1 MLEARSLA
9 KYYSHTAA
17 VRGVSFS
24 IKPGEVLGYLGPNG
38 AGKSTTVKMLTG
50 LIEPSEGQIF
60 YRGRTV
66 YDDFPAFQR
75 QIGYVPEEAHL
86 YPHLSGW
93 EYLQLVGRLRSI
105 PRQVLEPRIE
115 EFFHLFS
122 LWDDR
127 HDLLSSYSKGMRQ
140 KVLLSA
146 AVLHNPEILILDE
159 PFSGLDV
166 TSSMVLRSLIRN
178 LAEQGK
184 MILYSSHVLEVV
196 EKVCSQVLILRKGEV
211 VAHDSIGHLRDLMSQ
226 PSLEGV
232 FAQLAQ
238 VEDGDAVARRIV
250 HAMGDAPPPSAPPP
264 PAVPS
269 VGPPQKQSALSYF
282 ADFAQDVKY
291 AARMLA
297 KSPGFTAVALI
308 SLSLGAC
315 IATCALSEMYG
326 LVWREVPVV
335 AKPAELVATQLPVSY
350 PDYQRYRDQTG
361 VFASTAAW
369 MAPTPLT
376 VTLGGR
382 TERYWGHL
390 VTPSYFPTL
399 GVRPTLGSFFQQAH
413 DHPGDTPSVVVS
425 YNFWQAH
432 LRSDPSV
439 IGKSLRINGQAAI
452 LIGVGPP
459 GFFGP
464 SPVLYRADLWM
475 PLADATRVAPEL
487 AGNPLEHRDRAI
499 LRFTGRL
506 KPGVTLER
514 AEAALD
520 TVARKIEED
529 AADPDRNR
537 PGRRIALL
545 DAATVMQF
553 RKQDKPFFA
562 SFFVLVAAL
571 MVFIPCTNIASM
583 MLARATNRRREI
595 AVRLALGASRARL
608 IRHLLAESLI
618 VAALSGALGF
628 FGSVWL
634 MHGLSQLRM
643 PFASPI
649 EYNFQADWR
658 VMLCA
663 LGLMA
668 FTGLAFGLMPALQA
682 TRTDVLP
689 ALKEGGTLLVRR
701 NRRFNARN
709 LLVISQIA
717 GTLMLLTLIGFES
730 FGIQTTLGV
739 QQGFDPRN
747 LFMVTLDPVR
757 DGFSG
762 QQSAA
767 LLDKLL
773 DRVKALPSVTAASL
787 TESVPVSIQEAPV
800 RVLLPSSANERTL
813 VTVRRHVVGRDYFA
827 TTGIPI
833 LHGREFLREDEMSD
847 AAKIVVSETLA
858 HEFWPGSD
866 PLGRTIEI
874 TQVPKQGAA
883 GMFPSVVNDQP
894 GALAGGRRIFE
905 VVGVARD
912 VAEGLTVQKPK
923 PLIYFSL
930 SAADYRQPALS
941 GITLIMRAIP
951 GADVLTAAGREI
963 AAIDPR
969 LTPFDGQSMHEHIE
983 RFMVPLQV
991 ASWSYGTMWAFGLV
1005 LAAVGLAGVTA
1016 YSVTQRRHEIGIR
1029 LALGA
1034 EKRHVLGLVMKDGVI
1049 LIAAGIGF
1057 GLIAAAAATRLLAAM
1072 NATAGQVTSTST
1084 SNPIVLVGAP
1094 LLLSVLALV
1103 ACYLPARRSL
1113 QVDPVEALREE

>member
-105 PRQVLEPRIE
+105 PRRVLEPKIE

-146 AVLHNPEILILDE
+146 ALLHNPEILILDE

-211 VAHDSIGHLRDLMSQ
+211 VAYDSIGHLRDLMSQ

-250 HAMGDAPPPSAPPP
+250 RAMGDGPPP
-264 PAVPS
+264 PAVLPDAEK
-269 VGPPQKQSALSYF
+269 PPAVQVAKRGALSYLT
-282 ADFAQDVKY
+282 DFAQDVKY

-315 IATCALSEMYG
+315 IATCALSEMNG

-335 AKPAELVATQLPVSY
+335 AKPAELVAMQLPVSY

-361 VFASTAAW
+361 LFASTTAW

-390 VTPSYFPTL
+390 VTPSYFSTL
-399 GVRPTLGSFFQQAH
+399 GVHPALGSFFHQAQ
-413 DHPGDTPSVVVS
+413 DRPGDTPSVVVS

-439 IGKSLRINGQAAI
+439 VGKSLRINGQAAI

-475 PLADATRVAPEL
+475 PLADGTHVAPEL

-506 KPGVTLER
+506 KAGVTLER

-520 TVARKIEED
+520 IVARKIEDD

-545 DAATVMQF
+545 DASTVMQF

-562 SFFVLVAAL
+562 SFFVLIAGL

-658 VMLCA
+658 VLLCA

-739 QQGFDPRN
+739 QQGFDPR
-747 LFMVTLDPVR
+747 
-757 DGFSG
+757 
-762 QQSAA
+762 QSLYGDARPGPRRI
-767 LLDKLL
+767 LG
-773 DRVKALPSVTAASL
+773 TA
-787 TESVPVSIQEAPV
+787 
-800 RVLLPSSANERTL
+800 
-813 VTVRRHVVGRDYFA
+813 VG
-827 TTGIPI
+827 
-833 LHGREFLREDEMSD
+833 
-847 AAKIVVSETLA
+847 
-858 HEFWPGSD
+858 
-866 PLGRTIEI
+866 
-874 TQVPKQGAA
+874 GAA
-883 GMFPSVVNDQP
+883 Q
-894 GALAGGRRIFE
+894 
-905 VVGVARD
+905 
-912 VAEGLTVQKPK
+912 
-923 PLIYFSL
+923 
-930 SAADYRQPALS
+930 
-941 GITLIMRAIP
+941 
-951 GADVLTAAGREI
+951 
-963 AAIDPR
+963 
-969 LTPFDGQSMHEHIE
+969 
-983 RFMVPLQV
+983 
-991 ASWSYGTMWAFGLV
+991 
-1005 LAAVGLAGVTA
+1005 
-1016 YSVTQRRHEIGIR
+1016 
-1029 LALGA
+1029 
-1034 EKRHVLGLVMKDGVI
+1034 
-1049 LIAAGIGF
+1049 
-1057 GLIAAAAATRLLAAM
+1057 
-1072 NATAGQVTSTST
+1072 
-1084 SNPIVLVGAP
+1084 
-1094 LLLSVLALV
+1094 
-1103 ACYLPARRSL
+1103 
-1113 QVDPVEALREE
+1113 